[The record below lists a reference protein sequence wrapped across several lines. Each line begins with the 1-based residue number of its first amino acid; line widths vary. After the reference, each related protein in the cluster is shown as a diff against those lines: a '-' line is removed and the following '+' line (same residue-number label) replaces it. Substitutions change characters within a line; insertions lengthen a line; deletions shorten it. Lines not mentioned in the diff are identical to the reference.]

1 VRPHI
6 LLNTRRNWKLD
17 DKLIQEA
24 LELGGFRTKQQAVNS
39 AIAESVQRRRRLRIL
54 DLGGKIEFDPLWD
67 YKKMRSGRS

>member
-1 VRPHI
+1 MPSN
-6 LLNTRRNWKLD
+6 LKLD

-39 AIAESVQRRRRLRIL
+39 AIAEFVQRRRRLRIL
-54 DLGGKIEFDPLWD
+54 DLGGKIEFDPLWN